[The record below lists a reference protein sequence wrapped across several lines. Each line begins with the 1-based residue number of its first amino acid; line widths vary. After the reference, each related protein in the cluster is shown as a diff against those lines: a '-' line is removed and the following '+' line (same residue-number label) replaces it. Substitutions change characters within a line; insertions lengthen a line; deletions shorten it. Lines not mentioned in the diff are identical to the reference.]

1 MEGLGVVEVVGEF
14 VTDSKLDSDKIKR
27 KRNARRKRIGGKKK
41 TYKRGSLELVSKGLE
56 KKWRY
61 IGLEWHIKVIKSYTH
76 GGLKI

>member
-1 MEGLGVVEVVGEF
+1 MHDEKGLEE
-14 VTDSKLDSDKIKR
+14 R
-27 KRNARRKRIGGKKK
+27 KK

>member
-1 MEGLGVVEVVGEF
+1 MHDEKGLEE
-14 VTDSKLDSDKIKR
+14 R
-27 KRNARRKRIGGKKK
+27 KK

-61 IGLEWHIKVIKSYTH
+61 IGLEWHTKVIKSYTH